1 MLARGLYHL
10 RQSGL
15 RETAR
20 MTARYVKDRTGL
32 DLPRHRSWQRL
43 GRNPQAV
50 TNEDLM
56 AALTILQKDIRLLRA
71 DMMRMGRD
79 LPAAPERGGG
89 DDRQD

>member
-1 MLARGLYHL
+1 M
-10 RQSGL
+10 
-15 RETAR
+15 TAR

>member
-1 MLARGLYHL
+1 
-10 RQSGL
+10 
-15 RETAR
+15 
-20 MTARYVKDRTGL
+20 
-32 DLPRHRSWQRL
+32 
-43 GRNPQAV
+43 
-50 TNEDLM
+50 M